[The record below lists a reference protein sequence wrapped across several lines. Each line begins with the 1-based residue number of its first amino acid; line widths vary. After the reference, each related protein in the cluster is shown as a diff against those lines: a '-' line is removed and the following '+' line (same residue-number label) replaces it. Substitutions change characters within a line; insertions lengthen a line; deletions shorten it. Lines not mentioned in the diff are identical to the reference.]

1 MDSVKLCF
9 VTKHSILRSLLI
21 ALLICLASPGF
32 AASSIALGYTP
43 KYPAGFSYFDYANSA
58 APKGGTLSLPAV
70 GNFDSLNPYLLKGIA
85 AAGISDLVFETLM
98 EQSLDEP
105 FSQYG
110 LLAED
115 VVLTPDKLSVTFRL
129 NPKARFSDGS
139 PVLAED
145 VKHSFDTLKSDLAH
159 PQFRFYWADIKR
171 AVVVDARTVRFEFS
185 KANPELHL
193 LCGQIPI
200 FSHKWGSGKA
210 FDKIVTDIPL
220 GSGPYRLENYQ
231 IGKKVSFARNKD
243 YWAKDLNVRRGAFNF
258 DRINFVYYKDTTVE
272 LEAFKAGEFD
282 FVLVSNSKQWARDY
296 KGPKFEQGL
305 IKKAEL
311 RHNNN
316 AGMQGFIFNV
326 RRPVFQDKRV
336 RQAIALALDF
346 EWSNKNLFYNQ
357 YQRCYSYFSNSE
369 LAASGVPQ
377 GGELKLLEP
386 FRNQLPPE
394 LFTQPW
400 QPPSTS
406 PPGSLRAN
414 LRKAKTLLAEAGW
427 TYRDG
432 MLRNKTGQPLEFEIM
447 LAEKGFERIVGP
459 FARNLSK
466 LGIQANYRTVDVSLY
481 QRRADTFDFDMMVNS
496 YGQSQS
502 PGNEQMNMW
511 HSSAADRE
519 GSNNIIGIK
528 DPVVDALVQKVVYAP
543 DRKSL
548 VTATHA
554 LDRVLL
560 HGEYLVPHWFVPF
573 HRVAYWDRFGFP
585 ETLPKYYQATEWM
598 MKYAWS
604 KTP

>member
-1 MDSVKLCF
+1 
-9 VTKHSILRSLLI
+9 VTIPTIFRSLLI
-21 ALLICLASPGF
+21 ALLVCLAPPGL
-32 AASSIALGYTP
+32 AAPSIALGYTP
-43 KYPAGFSYFDYANSA
+43 KYPARFSHFDYANPA
-58 APKGGTLSLPAV
+58 APKGGILNLAAV
-70 GNFDSLNPYLLKGIA
+70 GNFDSLNPFLLKGISA
-85 AAGISDLVFETLM
+85 TGISDLVFETLM

-115 VVLTPDKLSVTFRL
+115 VALATDKLSVTFRL
-129 NPKARFSDGS
+129 NPHAHFSDGS

-145 VKHSFDTLKSDLAH
+145 VKHSFDTLKSNLAH
-159 PQFRFYWADIKR
+159 PQFRFYWADIQR

-193 LCGQIPI
+193 LCGQMPI

-210 FDKIVTDIPL
+210 FDKVVTDVPI

-231 IGKKVSFARNKD
+231 IGKKIGFTRNTD
-243 YWAKDLNVRRGAFNF
+243 YWAKDLNVRRGTFNY
-258 DRINFVYYKDTTVE
+258 DHINFIYYKDTTVE

-282 FVLVSNSKQWARDY
+282 FVLVNNSKQWARDY

-311 RHNNN
+311 KHNNN

-326 RRPVFQDKRV
+326 RKPLFQDKRV

-357 YQRCYSYFSNSE
+357 YQRCDSYFSNSE

-377 GGELKLLEP
+377 GDELKLLEP
-386 FRNQLPPE
+386 FRKQLPPE

-400 QPPSTS
+400 QSPSTA

-414 LRKAKTLLAEAGW
+414 LRKAKALLAEAGW
-427 TYRDG
+427 GYRDG
-432 MLRNKTGQPLEFEIM
+432 AVRNKAGQPLEFEIM

-459 FARNLSK
+459 FARNLTK
-466 LGIQANYRTVDVSLY
+466 LGIQVNYRTVDVSLF

-519 GSNNIIGIK
+519 GSNNLIGIK

-560 HGEYLVPHWFVPF
+560 YGEYLAPNWFVPF
-573 HRVAYWDRFGFP
+573 HRVAYWNKFGFP
-585 ETLPKYYQATEWM
+585 RILPKYYQATEWM
-598 MKYAWS
+598 LKYSWS
-604 KTP
+604 EKH